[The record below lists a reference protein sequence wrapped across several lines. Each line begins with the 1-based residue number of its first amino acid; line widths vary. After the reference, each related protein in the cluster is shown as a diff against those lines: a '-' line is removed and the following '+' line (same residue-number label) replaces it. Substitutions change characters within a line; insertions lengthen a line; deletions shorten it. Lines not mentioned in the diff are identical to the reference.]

1 MFPISAAPPG
11 LSRGPRSRGRGCLCL
26 EWNNLVTTLFR
37 YWYTSIYIYILLYG
51 YFECMHCDSVH
62 VYCECMHWMYAFWM
76 YALWVCTCILWMYA
90 LNVCILNVCIVSL
103 YMYIVNVCIECMH
116 FECMH
121 CESIRGMTTK
131 CQKLV
136 FFKVMGSKSWIL
148 PNILCFA
155 PSGCPWYMYIYIYMF
170 VFVFYMCI

>member
-37 YWYTSIYIYILLYG
+37 YWCTSIYFYTG
-51 YFECMHCDSVH
+51 
-62 VYCECMHWMYAFWM
+62 
-76 YALWVCTCILWMYA
+76 
-90 LNVCILNVCIVSL
+90 ILNACIVSL

-121 CESIRGMTTK
+121 CESVHVYCECMHWMYAFWMYALWVYTWYDH
-131 CQKLV
+131 QV
-136 FFKVMGSKSWIL
+136 SKTCCFQGYGLQIL
-148 PNILCFA
+148 DIAKYPLFCTFWVPMVYVYIYICLCLYFI
-155 PSGCPWYMYIYIYMF
+155 CVYKIYIYMLI
-170 VFVFYMCI
+170 MLSCITYIYL

>member
-37 YWYTSIYIYILLYG
+37 YWCTSIYFYTG
-51 YFECMHCDSVH
+51 
-62 VYCECMHWMYAFWM
+62 
-76 YALWVCTCILWMYA
+76 
-90 LNVCILNVCIVSL
+90 ILNVCIVSL

-121 CESIRGMTTK
+121 CESVHVYCECMHWMYAFWMYALWVYTWYDHQVSKTCFCSRLWAPNPGY
-131 CQKLV
+131 CQISFVLHLL
-136 FFKVMGSKSWIL
+136 GAHGI
-148 PNILCFA
+148 
-155 PSGCPWYMYIYIYMF
+155 YIYIY
-170 VFVFYMCI
+170 VCVCNLYVYINYIYIC

>member
-37 YWYTSIYIYILLYG
+37 YWCTSIYFYTG
-51 YFECMHCDSVH
+51 
-62 VYCECMHWMYAFWM
+62 
-76 YALWVCTCILWMYA
+76 
-90 LNVCILNVCIVSL
+90 ILNACIVSL

-121 CESIRGMTTK
+121 CESVHVYCECMHWMYAFWMYALWVYTWYDHQVSKT
-131 CQKLV
+131 C